1 MVEARKPAT
10 TPAQAS
16 NCVVKCVQKIDIDGH
31 ATYSYHIYGERIR
44 KVLREL
50 LRDYFAPAFHEG
62 EPLDRDD
69 LKLIYHVQGALVL
82 KLVEAK
88 TLPAEDADPEFAFQ
102 LEAVLEILE
111 EVFAEEI
118 VELKNI
124 PYGEVSYNLLWTV
137 FPPRTLIVS
146 HDEFDQEVVL
156 RVKST
161 RYTKTLAGDP
171 VFEIRVDYID
181 MDGSHMGYVKEEK
194 VQIEVFKSFRPVV
207 ELEHYPFQ
215 HYADKRAEFIA
226 RADKLMRL
234 YGRHVQEYHGHALD
248 EYDRK
253 YNSQGR
259 VVIDQATYQK
269 LEPNSYAGPKISDR
283 LEELTDEEKLT
294 VNPVLIGFC
303 LHSKTWGRFAISC
316 LSDVEWDDTIIDSL
330 VLPADQKQFI
340 RVLVESHANSSFDD
354 VVRDKGK
361 GLVGLLAGPPGVG
374 KTLTAEAIAEIAHR
388 PLYTISSGELGAS
401 AETVQKGLRKIL
413 ELGEAWNAVVLL
425 DEADV
430 FLVHRN
436 RTDLLRNSITSIF
449 LRELEYYRGILI
461 LTSNRHQ
468 DFDPAFGG
476 RIHFFLEYPDLDVR
490 ARRAIWTT
498 FLDTSCPAGQLDQTL
513 TSDELDKLAELSLNG
528 RQIKHVMKITHAV
541 AAWNKAPITYQ
552 AVLTA
557 LKFLQPVV
565 SNTLPC
571 GLGDDGP
578 YLVETG
584 DR

>member
-1 MVEARKPAT
+1 M
-10 TPAQAS
+10 
-16 NCVVKCVQKIDIDGH
+16 
-31 ATYSYHIYGERIR
+31 
-44 KVLREL
+44 
-50 LRDYFAPAFHEG
+50 
-62 EPLDRDD
+62 
-69 LKLIYHVQGALVL
+69 
-82 KLVEAK
+82 
-88 TLPAEDADPEFAFQ
+88 
-102 LEAVLEILE
+102 
-111 EVFAEEI
+111 
-118 VELKNI
+118 
-124 PYGEVSYNLLWTV
+124 
-137 FPPRTLIVS
+137 
-146 HDEFDQEVVL
+146 
-156 RVKST
+156 
-161 RYTKTLAGDP
+161 
-171 VFEIRVDYID
+171 
-181 MDGSHMGYVKEEK
+181 
-194 VQIEVFKSFRPVV
+194 
-207 ELEHYPFQ
+207 
-215 HYADKRAEFIA
+215 
-226 RADKLMRL
+226 
-234 YGRHVQEYHGHALD
+234 
-248 EYDRK
+248 
-253 YNSQGR
+253 
-259 VVIDQATYQK
+259 
-269 LEPNSYAGPKISDR
+269 
-283 LEELTDEEKLT
+283 
-294 VNPVLIGFC
+294 
-303 LHSKTWGRFAISC
+303 
-316 LSDVEWDDTIIDSL
+316 SDVEWDDTIIDSL

-430 FLVHRN
+430 FLLHRN

-476 RIHFFLEYPDLDVR
+476 RIHFFLEYPDLDAG

-541 AAWNKAPITYQ
+541 AAWNKSPITDQ
-552 AVLTA
+552 AVRTA

-565 SNTLPC
+565 SNTLPY
-571 GLGDDGP
+571 GLGDDGT